1 MMFSYTSSTWAH
13 PRGRNRRGG
22 GRGRVSAPADR
33 GVGRPAGRRRG
44 PRGSTRP
51 RTVSSWFVLKGVD
64 MVSSS
69 YTSTPKD
76 QQSTAVVWPL
86 HVSTGRARRGVVALS
101 VSRARVDR
109 AAGMGLRPRAPPCI
123 GTPPGGP
130 GRAGSGRRTF
140 RGDVQRRAADGHRL
154 LEDGPRAP
162 EIDEHRVPVS
172 VEHDVLR
179 LDVPVRDVPLVEE
192 VERVDDARDVE
203 RSTATDGA
211 SALGFVPGVARPS
224 MSYSTLT

>member
-1 MMFSYTSSTWAH
+1 M
-13 PRGRNRRGG
+13 
-22 GRGRVSAPADR
+22 SAPADR

-44 PRGSTRP
+44 PRGSPRP

-86 HVSTGRARRGVVALS
+86 HVSTGRARRGVVARS

-109 AAGMGLRPRAPPCI
+109 AAGMGLRPRAPPSFWE
-123 GTPPGGP
+123 PPRRAGS

-203 RSTATDGA
+203 PALLLRGWQKRPKLVCTG
-211 SALGFVPGVARPS
+211 SAPPALPS
-224 MSYSTLT
+224 QVSGRERNR

>member
-1 MMFSYTSSTWAH
+1 M
-13 PRGRNRRGG
+13 
-22 GRGRVSAPADR
+22 SAPADR

-86 HVSTGRARRGVVALS
+86 HVSTGRARRGVVARS

-109 AAGMGLRPRAPPCI
+109 AAGMGLRPRTPPFW
-123 GTPPGGP
+123 GNPPGGP
-130 GRAGSGRRTF
+130 GRAGPGRVGVPSGATYSGVPQMVIDCLRM
-140 RGDVQRRAADGHRL
+140 DRAH
-154 LEDGPRAP
+154 PK
-162 EIDEHRVPVS
+162 S
-172 VEHDVLR
+172 M
-179 LDVPVRDVPLVEE
+179 
-192 VERVDDARDVE
+192 
-203 RSTATDGA
+203 STGYPYLSSTMFSGLTSLCAMFLWWRKS
-211 SALGFVPGVARPS
+211 SALMMPA
-224 MSYSTLT
+224 T